1 MKTGD
6 GNEAATLFEAAT
18 RLRPDDAEPWANLS
32 VALRSIGQ
40 DERSRQCESRAASL
54 QPSSPAAPNALPK
67 TRFDQGGSADA
78 AKSQPRGLSSAAP
91 SVDMLLSY
99 SHTLMANGL
108 IDEALQQLDAALA
121 LDPNNLTVRWAIAI
135 GQLKPVYESE
145 SDVLAARQ
153 AFGESLDDVKSWFEN
168 TQSVEAPYRTVG
180 AVQPFYLTYQHYN
193 NRDLLKKKYGALCAT
208 FMGTLP
214 GVLQP
219 ERPFAGPVGP
229 PAGRKLRLGV
239 VSAHVREHSVW
250 IAVTKGWVKN
260 LDRASFDL
268 HIFHLSSTV
277 DPETE
282 AATALVVHFDNRS
295 KDVAGWA
302 KAIVA
307 QKLDVILYP
316 EIASDPLTVQLA
328 SLRLAPVQAVTWGH
342 PETSGLPTVDLFLSA
357 SAFEPPCAPEN
368 SYSERLVVL
377 PNLSVC
383 VEPLALPDVDPDLGR
398 CTFPPTSL
406 CYYVPVSPLN
416 MRLNT
421 TMFGFRL
428 PRGCRSARC
437 SASERWGGS
446 FFFRSHDNISDRMLE
461 KRLRAAFARQAVDF
475 DAHVSIIPF
484 LDHARFFGLMRRSAL
499 MLDTPGFSG
508 FNTALQA
515 VECDLPVLAFEGDF
529 LRARLASGIMREI
542 QMPELVATSAEDF
555 VQKAIRLARHRTV
568 LGKLRAKIIERR
580 FPSSRNLTPVRA
592 LERLLIEAAANRL

>member
-1 MKTGD
+1 M
-6 GNEAATLFEAAT
+6 
-18 RLRPDDAEPWANLS
+18 
-32 VALRSIGQ
+32 
-40 DERSRQCESRAASL
+40 
-54 QPSSPAAPNALPK
+54 
-67 TRFDQGGSADA
+67 
-78 AKSQPRGLSSAAP
+78 
-91 SVDMLLSY
+91 
-99 SHTLMANGL
+99 
-108 IDEALQQLDAALA
+108 
-121 LDPNNLTVRWAIAI
+121 RWAIAI

-193 NRDLLKKKYGALCAT
+193 NRDLLKKYGALCAT

-282 AATALVVHFDNRS
+282 AAMALVVHFDNRS

-383 VEPLALPDVDPDLGR
+383 VEPLALPDVDPDLKSLHLSANEPLLLCPGQPFKYAPQYDDVWVQIAKGLQKRTLLRKRTMGR
-398 CTFPPTSL
+398 L
-406 CYYVPVSPLN
+406 I
-416 MRLNT
+416 
-421 TMFGFRL
+421 
-428 PRGCRSARC
+428 
-437 SASERWGGS
+437 
-446 FFFRSHDNISDRMLE
+446 FFRSHDNISDRMLE

-542 QMPELVATSAEDF
+542 EMPELVATSAEDF
-555 VQKAIRLARHRTV
+555 VQKAIRLARHPDL

-580 FPSSRNLTPVRA
+580 SALFRNLTPVRA